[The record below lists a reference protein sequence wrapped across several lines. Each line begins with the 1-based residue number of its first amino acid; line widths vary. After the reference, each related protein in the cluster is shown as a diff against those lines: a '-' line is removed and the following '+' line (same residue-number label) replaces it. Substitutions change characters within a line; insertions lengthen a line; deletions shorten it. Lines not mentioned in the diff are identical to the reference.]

1 MSRSKN
7 EYELTFQQME
17 MTHEIITRLHDSYI
31 EDGFDVRKAKRLL
44 YAIHAS
50 LDMYI
55 AQTTDYGD

>member
-1 MSRSKN
+1 MSKKKN
-7 EYELTFQQME
+7 EYELTFEQME
-17 MTHEIITRLHDSYI
+17 MTYEVINKLHDSYV
-31 EDGFDVRKAKRLL
+31 EEGFNVTKAKRLL